1 MIFIGIDPGVNGSI
15 VRINDGG
22 IGADQTLP
30 RIMIHQWNT
39 TADASHWLKEKI
51 WQPPVDTYAVIE
63 KVTRPTKLTRNAGE
77 WVGLLTAL
85 GIPFKE
91 VPPKKWQKHF
101 GTFAKEHTRR
111 KNQLKQIAQQ
121 LHPEIKW
128 THKTAD
134 AYLIAVYCRE
144 VAW

>member
-1 MIFIGIDPGVNGSI
+1 MIYLGIDPGINGAA
-15 VRINDGG
+15 VMLWGNDVFVYE
-22 IGADQTLP
+22 A
-30 RIMIHQWNT
+30 RT
-39 TADASHWLKEKI
+39 TKDAYDALNLGQSTKDIL
-51 WQPPVDTYAVIE
+51 AVIE

-91 VPPKKWQKHF
+91 IPPKKWQKHF
-101 GTFAKEHTRR
+101 GTFAKERTRR

-121 LHPEIKW
+121 LHPDIKW

-134 AYLIAVYCRE
+134 AYLLAVYCRE
-144 VAW
+144 VAWHE

>member
-1 MIFIGIDPGVNGSI
+1 MIYLGIDPGINGAAVELNDTLHVKEWTTTQEVYEFLR
-15 VRINDGG
+15 VR
-22 IGADQTLP
+22 
-30 RIMIHQWNT
+30 
-39 TADASHWLKEKI
+39 TAFPDEI
-51 WQPPVDTYAVIE
+51 RAVIE

-91 VPPKKWQKHF
+91 IPPKKWQKHF
-101 GTFAKEHTRR
+101 GTFAKERTRR

-121 LHPEIKW
+121 LHPQIKW

-134 AYLIAVYCRE
+134 AYLQAVYARE
-144 VAW
+144 VAWQR

>member
-1 MIFIGIDPGVNGSI
+1 MIYLGIDPGINGAAI
-15 VRINDGG
+15 ALDGRE
-22 IGADQTLP
+22 LY
-30 RIMIHQWNT
+30 
-39 TADASHWLKEKI
+39 SHEWETVKDSYLFLENVI
-51 WQPPVDTYAVIE
+51 EDVDSLSVCAVIE

-121 LHPEIKW
+121 LYPGEKW

-134 AYLIAVYCRE
+134 AYLLAVYARE
-144 VAW
+144 VAWLR